1 MWHWFCAM
9 ETFFLRQYASIAKQ
23 KSIFV
28 FFHLG
33 DSFLKPNECKP
44 NLYKLQSPKEQDFP
58 SLNSILR
65 ISVSALVEA
74 GLLLWHPFILYWPT
88 TTPSFPYSLEQK
100 LTFVS
105 SPVVV
110 SWLHIPTRNL
120 AETLLASALHK
131 ISILEHSQIKE
142 TIINCE
148 LSVGG
153 LSGCWLITP
162 LIVAKAVS

>member
-1 MWHWFCAM
+1 MCHWFCTT
-9 ETFFLRQYASIAKQ
+9 ETCFLRQCASFAKRR
-23 KSIFV
+23 SIFV

-33 DSFLKPNECKP
+33 DSFLKPNDSKP
-44 NLYKLQSPKEQDFP
+44 NLCKLQSPKEQDFP

-65 ISVSALVEA
+65 ISVSALAEA

-88 TTPSFPYSLEQK
+88 IIPSFPYSLEQK

-105 SPVVV
+105 SRVVV
-110 SWLHIPTRNL
+110 SWLQIPARNVVETVL
-120 AETLLASALHK
+120 ACALCK

-162 LIVAKAVS
+162 LIVAKTVS